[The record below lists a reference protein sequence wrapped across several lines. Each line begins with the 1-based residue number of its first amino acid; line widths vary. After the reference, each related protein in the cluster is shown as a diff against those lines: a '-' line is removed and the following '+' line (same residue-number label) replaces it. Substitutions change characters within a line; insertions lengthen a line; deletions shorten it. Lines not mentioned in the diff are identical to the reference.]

1 VSALPAVAAEPG
13 AAPAEAV
20 TGAEV
25 HSLLELGI
33 AQLDGAVKEA
43 DGRVDRLAHSLVD
56 LRRGLD
62 EITQLLAQHASP
74 TVLAARIEAM
84 NENVNAAVVAMQFY
98 DKLTQRLAHVREGL
112 QMTRAH
118 IDATDAP
125 HSDHW
130 ADLCAAIRAQYSM
143 VEERVVFDFLLRGT
157 GPEQMLEALTDLR
170 GATNP
175 GELELF

>member
-1 VSALPAVAAEPG
+1 MSAQPAVVAETGSDAVG
-13 AAPAEAV
+13 AL
-20 TGAEV
+20 TGAEI

-112 QMTRAH
+112 HMPRAH
-118 IDATDAP
+118 INATVTP

-130 ADLCAAIRAQYSM
+130 VDLCAAIRARYSM

>member
-1 VSALPAVAAEPG
+1 MSAVPVIAAEPTAAAAG
-13 AAPAEAV
+13 AL
-20 TGAEV
+20 TGAEI
-25 HSLLELGI
+25 HSLLELSV
-33 AQLDGAVKEA
+33 AQLEGAVKEA
-43 DGRVDRLAHSLVD
+43 DGRVDRLAHSLVE
-56 LRRGLD
+56 LRQGLD

-84 NENVNAAVVAMQFY
+84 NDHVNAAAVAIQFY

-112 QMTRAH
+112 QLPRAH
-118 IDATDAP
+118 IDATEAP
-125 HSDHW
+125 HSVHW
-130 ADLCAAIRAQYSM
+130 ADLCAAIRARYSM

-157 GPEQMLEALTDLR
+157 GPEQMLQALTDLR

>member
-1 VSALPAVAAEPG
+1 MSALQVPSAAQILES
-13 AAPAEAV
+13 ELLS
-20 TGAEV
+20 GAEIN
-25 HSLLELGI
+25 SLLELSI

-43 DGRVDRLAHSLVD
+43 DGRVDRLSHALVD
-56 LRRGLD
+56 LRKGLD
-62 EITQLLAQHASP
+62 DITQLLAHHASP
-74 TVLAARIEAM
+74 AMLAGRVEAM
-84 NENVNAAVVAMQFY
+84 NEQISSAVVAMQFY

-112 QMTRAH
+112 TLPKAH
-118 IDATDAP
+118 IDASP
-125 HSDHW
+125 RPRSMHW
-130 ADLCAAIRAQYSM
+130 PEVCAQIRARYSM